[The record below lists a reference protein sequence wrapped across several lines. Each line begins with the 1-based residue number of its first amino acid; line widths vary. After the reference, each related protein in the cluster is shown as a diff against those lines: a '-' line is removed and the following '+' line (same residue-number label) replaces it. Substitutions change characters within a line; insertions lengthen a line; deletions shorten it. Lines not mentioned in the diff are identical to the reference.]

1 MKQILSAVLA
11 TTIASGAMAGGHE
24 QPEEKNGPFVN
35 GTFEIYID
43 DTNTEGTVDTRF
55 EAMGGYETDIDHP
68 LANWA
73 GFSARFDTN
82 YALNR
87 TKDNTITEKQMGF
100 GIGNNARLYVGETDA
115 QRLGFAKTSKIGAPV
130 IITKPS
136 SRIDHNEKVVLT
148 FGGWENNDEFEFNTY
163 RLKRDMPYG
172 GVVGWNP
179 EDDSLYYGA
188 TARVSILDVSYMGIK
203 KDDET
208 QHGYSVGTSF
218 HRMGVP
224 VGLGIER
231 WEDAENTR
239 MDFGVMYNYS
249 RELMFTA
256 HRVADDDLGFTYN
269 YLAAIHTKGPVELGL
284 YLHQGKDQVNPWT
297 GQKSESMIALRL
309 QSNINSD
316 YK

>member
-1 MKQILSAVLA
+1 MGMKLTLYA
-11 TTIASGAMAGGHE
+11 TLFTMFASVALAGGHKE
-24 QPEEKNGPFVN
+24 IEDKNGLFVN
-35 GTFEIYID
+35 GTVEIYID
-43 DTNTEGTVDTRF
+43 DTNTETPVDTRLETFAGF
-55 EAMGGYETDIDHP
+55 ETVLDHSFV
-68 LANWA
+68 NWA
-73 GFSARFDTN
+73 GFGARYDTN
-82 YALNR
+82 YSLDR
-87 TKDNTITEKQMGF
+87 TLDNTITEKQMGIEIL
-100 GIGNNARLYVGETDA
+100 GSRLYLGETDA

-172 GVVGWNP
+172 GVFGWNP
-179 EDDSLYYGA
+179 ADDSLYYGA

-239 MDFGVMYNYS
+239 MDYGIMYNATK
-249 RELMFTA
+249 ELMFTA
-256 HRVADDDLGFTYN
+256 HRVEEDDLGFTYN
-269 YLAAIHTKGPVELGL
+269 YLAAIHTQGPIELGL
-284 YLHQGKDQVNPWT
+284 YLHHDKSQVSPWT
-297 GQKSESMIALRL
+297 GVESTID
-309 QSNINSD
+309 NSIKGTLK
-316 YK
+316 YHF